1 VPSVPPKTPQAARI
15 VAVAKGH
22 VSVRTESGQYV
33 DVLLQYIDAGV
44 GTKVGAGGVLAY
56 GPVVGGFGYWL
67 VTAE

>member
-1 VPSVPPKTPQAARI
+1 M
-15 VAVAKGH
+15 AKGH